1 VAAAADVAEVADVEE
16 AAAAAEDKQIISMRE
31 N

>member
-1 VAAAADVAEVADVEE
+1 VAAAADVEEAADVEA